1 MIRKYKQQ
9 EELNLDL
16 VRQIELLE
24 EHAGYDG
31 LPKDEEM
38 KRLYSG
44 GDSENSP
51 TKNMSQSDRLLAARN
66 KLATSAKKFL
76 NFSRKSKL
84 LPQVSEDIDEENED
98 RDSYR

>member
-1 MIRKYKQQ
+1 M
-9 EELNLDL
+9 DL

-24 EHAGYDG
+24 EHAGFDG
-31 LPKDEEM
+31 LPKDEDM

-44 GDSENSP
+44 GDEDSSP

-66 KLATSAKKFL
+66 KLASSAKKFL

-84 LPQVSEDIDEENED
+84 LPQVSEDIDEDAEED
-98 RDSYR
+98 SLT